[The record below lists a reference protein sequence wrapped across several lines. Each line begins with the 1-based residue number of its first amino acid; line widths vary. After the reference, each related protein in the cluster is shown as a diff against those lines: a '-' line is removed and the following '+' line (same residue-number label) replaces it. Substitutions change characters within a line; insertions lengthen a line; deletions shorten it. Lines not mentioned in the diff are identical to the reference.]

1 MARDGE
7 RSTLQKGLGRVKRAR
22 RFTMALGKGT
32 LSLHRLCFVALLG
45 GMVGCAAPP
54 MLPPPRVPVREVTYH
69 EGTVAVELDG
79 GGRFIVRQHRWGNRV
94 ILDLSPCV
102 VSKPGRVGVGD
113 DRVEEYHWAQH
124 DPETVRLVVTGKPET
139 RVRVRRLRNY
149 VLVAMVGRPSPQPRE
164 RERPIMV
171 LIDPGHG
178 GADVGGVGRF
188 GTLEKDVT
196 LDISR
201 RLAARLL
208 ADRRFDVRMT
218 RIDDSDLSLA
228 ARRDMSRALQPDL
241 MISVHLNASRDRQK
255 SKTEVYY
262 YSERSRELA
271 RHVGLA
277 LMNALQTDELVYGGR
292 SFYVMRFNGAAYSIL
307 VEPLYL
313 SNAAHERF
321 LASGAGRERVAR
333 VLYGAI
339 AGYFR
344 DKPRRR

>member
-1 MARDGE
+1 MGA
-7 RSTLQKGLGRVKRAR
+7 
-22 RFTMALGKGT
+22 
-32 LSLHRLCFVALLG
+32 LSLRLLCLVALLG
-45 GMVGCAAPP
+45 GMVGCAAVA
-54 MLPPPRVPVREVTYH
+54 MLPPPLVPVKEVTYQ
-69 EGTVAVELDG
+69 EGTVAVELAG
-79 GGRFIVRQHRWGNRV
+79 GGWFTVRQHQWGNRV
-94 ILDLSPCV
+94 ILDLAPCV
-102 VSKPGRVGVGD
+102 VSKPGRVGVD
-113 DRVEEYHWAQH
+113 DDQVAEYHWAQN
-124 DPETVRLVVTGKPET
+124 DPQTVRLVVTVQAET

-149 VLVAMVGRPSPQPRE
+149 VVVAVAARPRARPRE
-164 RERPIMV
+164 PERPIMV

-178 GADVGGVGRF
+178 GTDAGGVGRF

-218 RIDDSDLSLA
+218 RIDDSGPSLV
-228 ARRDMSRALQPDL
+228 ARRDMSRALQPNL

-255 SKTEVYY
+255 SKTEVYF

-292 SFYVMRFNGAAYSIL
+292 LFYVLRFNGAAYSIL

-333 VLYGAI
+333 VLYEAI
-339 AGYFR
+339 ASYFR
-344 DKPRRR
+344 DKPGRR

>member
-1 MARDGE
+1 
-7 RSTLQKGLGRVKRAR
+7 
-22 RFTMALGKGT
+22 
-32 LSLHRLCFVALLG
+32 
-45 GMVGCAAPP
+45 
-54 MLPPPRVPVREVTYH
+54 
-69 EGTVAVELDG
+69 
-79 GGRFIVRQHRWGNRV
+79 
-94 ILDLSPCV
+94 DLAPCV
-102 VSKPGRVGVGD
+102 VCKPGRVGVCY
-113 DRVEEYHWAQH
+113 DRVEEFLWAQH
-124 DPETVRLVVTGKPET
+124 DPQTVRLVVTVQAET
-139 RVRVRRLRNY
+139 RVRVRRLRNL
-149 VLVAMVGRPSPQPRE
+149 VLVAVVAGPSPRPRE
-164 RERPIMV
+164 RERPIVV

-178 GADVGGVGRF
+178 GEDAGGVGRF
-188 GTLEKDVT
+188 GTREKDVT

-218 RIDDSDLSLA
+218 RIDDSGPSLA

-255 SKTEVYY
+255 NKTEVYY

-277 LMNALQTDELVYGGR
+277 LMNALQTEELVYGGR
-292 SFYVMRFNGAAYSIL
+292 SFYVLRSNGAAYSIL

-333 VLYGAI
+333 ILYGAI
-339 AGYFR
+339 VSYFR
-344 DKPRRR
+344 DKPRRK